1 MQPIPDGD
9 LLDQFTRTGSDAVFG
24 ELVRRHV
31 GLVYSV
37 ALRQT
42 GQPHQAEEITQAV
55 FIILARKAASVG
67 RRTVLSGWLYH
78 TARLTAANFRRAE
91 FRRIRREQEVF
102 MQSTLDNS
110 APDLAWPEL
119 APLLDEAMSR
129 LGATDR
135 DAVVL
140 RYFENKPLSEVGA
153 ALGMEERAAQKR
165 VQRALEK
172 LRKFFVKRGVASTTT
187 LLAEAMSAHSVQAAP
202 VGLAQS
208 VTIVAA
214 AKGAAAGGST
224 LTLIKGTLKLMAWTK
239 LKMAVVAGAGLLLA
253 AGTATITIA
262 EIEAHQTYPWQ
273 INEGTGDGSILKQF
287 PPQVAIARSKFPGTG
302 YQHRGHV
309 LIVNYGGAVGYKML
323 GINRSVEQMMA
334 TVYDGYGD
342 GQVRTVEP
350 ADMPQGS
357 YDFIANLAKDNKEA
371 MQSAIRKKFGL
382 SARHE
387 TQERDVILMR
397 LKNPG
402 APGLIPIHDNIIG
415 GGPLIQGLGRL
426 RVTEETFGLAMD
438 LEDTYFHLPVLDQT
452 GLKDRFKFDLRW
464 PNPDPTGQ
472 NLDGLKQAML
482 EKYGF
487 ELVSSRE
494 PIDVLVIEKVK

>member
-1 MQPIPDGD
+1 MQPTDD
-9 LLDQFTRTGSDAVFG
+9 RALLRHYVENHSDEAFAA
-24 ELVRRHV
+24 LVTRHV
-31 GLVYSV
+31 NLVYSV

-42 GQPHQAEEITQAV
+42 GNPHNAEEITQAV
-55 FIILARKAASVG
+55 FIILAKKAAQL
-67 RRTVLSGWLYH
+67 RHYQALSSWLFQ
-78 TARLTAANFRRAE
+78 TTRLTAANFVRSETRRHH
-91 FRRIRREQEVF
+91 REEEAH
-102 MQSTLDNS
+102 MQSVLNES
-110 APDLAWPEL
+110 AGEVWPKIG
-119 APLLDEAMSR
+119 PLLDTAVTGLREK
-129 LGATDR
+129 DR
-135 DAVVL
+135 QAIVL
-140 RYFENKPLSEVGA
+140 RFYEGRNLRDVGLAMGASEA
-153 ALGMEERAAQKR
+153 AAEQR
-165 VQRALEK
+165 VRRALEK
-172 LRKFFVKRGVASTTT
+172 LRKFFAKKGVSSTS
-187 LLAEAMSAHSVQAAP
+187 AMIAGAMSAHSVQAAP
-202 VGLAQS
+202 LGLAQS
-208 VTIVAA
+208 VTVAAA
-214 AKGAAAGGST
+214 AKGAAASGST

-239 LKMAVVAGAGLLLA
+239 LKIAVVAGAGLLLA

-342 GQVRTVEP
+342 GQVRTIEP
-350 ADMPQGS
+350 TDMPQGS

-415 GGPLIQGLGRL
+415 GGPLTQGLGRL